1 MLQLSNA
8 GLPITAELSSF
19 FGNAAI
25 TNRFINYD
33 EKDEQD
39 KLKKFAKDNEI
50 KFEDIEANISAEI
63 QEFEDIVARN
73 NNVNTS
79 KAIAKLH
86 NIKKVLAYDVLN
98 SMWVDGNLDQSKAE
112 EKAASLIN
120 DHFVIEKTFY
130 VPTIYDGEDISHTIE
145 SDTGIIAKA
154 DLIQKHYLD
163 EFNAVAFGSEDEG
176 VGEVKL
182 TKDHLEQM
190 EDNGEWRNTADG
202 NGLIFG
208 IVFPDGSFAPVKNA
222 DGEFLTFNFDDT
234 SLTLPGTNIELEY
247 SKQIESEM
255 SAAFAGG
262 NYASRN
268 IVAMNE
274 AMEVEKKIKSNE
286 FDDSWRQN
294 EVIKEIIKEEPIIEK
309 IIMAESS
316 GNANTPDSP
325 DGARGLMQIMKNT
338 AEQDTGFGVN
348 YNLTYE
354 ELFDPEKN
362 VKYGA
367 AYYKGLKKYYGND
380 REALIAYN
388 WGHGNYQSFKKLG
401 YWIETKGKKKIKNY
415 KLPEETRNYLKKI
428 LG

>member
-1 MLQLSNA
+1 
-8 GLPITAELSSF
+8 
-19 FGNAAI
+19 
-25 TNRFINYD
+25 
-33 EKDEQD
+33 
-39 KLKKFAKDNEI
+39 
-50 KFEDIEANISAEI
+50 
-63 QEFEDIVARN
+63 
-73 NNVNTS
+73 
-79 KAIAKLH
+79 
-86 NIKKVLAYDVLN
+86 
-98 SMWVDGNLDQSKAE
+98 
-112 EKAASLIN
+112 
-120 DHFVIEKTFY
+120 
-130 VPTIYDGEDISHTIE
+130 
-145 SDTGIIAKA
+145 
-154 DLIQKHYLD
+154 
-163 EFNAVAFGSEDEG
+163 
-176 VGEVKL
+176 
-182 TKDHLEQM
+182 M

-208 IVFPDGSFAPVKNA
+208 IVFPDDSFAPVKNA